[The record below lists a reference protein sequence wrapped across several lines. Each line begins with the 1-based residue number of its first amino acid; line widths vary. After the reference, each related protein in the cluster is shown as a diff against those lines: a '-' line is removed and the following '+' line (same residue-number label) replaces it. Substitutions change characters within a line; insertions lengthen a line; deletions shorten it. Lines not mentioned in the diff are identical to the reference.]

1 MSKAAGSLE
10 SFFEQGDLLSGVI
23 AFLEPGE
30 LCRLSQT
37 NSVLHDAINRQLFQT
52 CCQCLPLTIG
62 IGTNYNV
69 HLSCGNSFGDNDELN
84 DFVKRKASGLGLRV
98 QLESQSFLTC
108 LDDDDKKHM
117 IERQLVQ
124 LNRERGRHYYD
135 YIVDRDSCKRPKD
148 RPKRKLILEWMQYLL
163 AKEDGAHLRYWR
175 WTCNRAK
182 GIEDVVGAGLM
193 LTSEGDKIELRLAR
207 LY

>member
-1 MSKAAGSLE
+1 MSIKSDELSIARCYKPAA
-10 SFFEQGDLLSGVI
+10 FPDLLPVPS
-23 AFLEPGE
+23 PNDWDWHE
-30 LCRLSQT
+30 LW
-37 NSVLHDAINRQLFQT
+37 
-52 CCQCLPLTIG
+52 
-62 IGTNYNV
+62 YNV

-182 GIEDVVGAGLM
+182 GIEDVVGAGLV